1 MGRLLAV
8 LVLLAGCLVFVA
20 TVSGGPSV
28 TYANVAPI
36 LNSKC
41 AGCHTVGGIAP
52 FSLATARDA
61 RAHADLIA
69 AATQAPIMPPWPP
82 ARDSQPFVGE
92 AHRQLNAR
100 EIDLITR
107 WGKAE
112 AAPAPA
118 VR

>member
-1 MGRLLAV
+1 MRRLLAV
-8 LVLLAGCLVFVA
+8 LVPLAACLVFAA

-61 RAHADLIA
+61 RAHAQLIE
-69 AATQAPIMPPWPP
+69 AATQARLMPPWPP
-82 ARDSQPFVGE
+82 GRDSQPFVGQ
-92 AHRQLNAR
+92 AHRR
-100 EIDLITR
+100 S
-107 WGKAE
+107 
-112 AAPAPA
+112 
-118 VR
+118 